1 MSIRQH
7 TLLSVGLA
15 LVWILGNTA
24 LKFDPPGYGRLVS
37 DDLDRALYAQRGSW
51 ALDGTVPYRDVLS
64 EYPQVATYLMG
75 VPYLVARTAATDLRV
90 YHAIVTGMMLA
101 FLYGTVVLLY
111 RMLPTR
117 KGTAFLLLLPGPLY
131 FAYNRFDIV
140 PSFLTLLS
148 LYYLHRHR
156 SVAAAV
162 WLGIAALAK
171 WYPALLLPAFVS
183 YQLTTT
189 RRLDWKMILAFAVT
203 CLVILA
209 PTAAAGG
216 ITAVMLPYVLHSGRG
231 AEWVSLPVLIQN
243 IGAWVKVN
251 INPTVLNYSVLA
263 CSVVPAAL
271 SGFARI
277 ATFDGVLRWALI
289 VVATFT
295 LFSRIWSPQW
305 VLWVLPLMILNARTV
320 GDTLCIVAYGILT
333 YVAFPVLFDYVGS
346 GSLSLK
352 IVSAIVF
359 AILVRTIVISV
370 RRRETTAVRPDS
382 PSAEHAEGH
391 NWSIR

>member
-1 MSIRQH
+1 MSVRQH
-7 TLLSVGLA
+7 ALLAVGLA

-37 DDLDRALYAQRGSW
+37 DDLDRAIYAQRGSW
-51 ALDGTVPYRDVLS
+51 ALNGTVPYRDVLS

-75 VPYLVARTAATDLRV
+75 VPYLVAPTAATDLRV

-101 FLYGTVVLLY
+101 FLHGTIALLY

-117 KGTAFLLLLPGPLY
+117 KGTAFFLLLPGPFY

-148 LYYLHRHR
+148 LFYLQRGR
-156 SVAAAV
+156 RVTAAV
-162 WLGIAALAK
+162 WLGTAALAK

-183 YQLTTT
+183 YQFTIT
-189 RRLDWKMILAFAVT
+189 RRLDWKMILAFGIT

-216 ITAVMLPYVLHSGRG
+216 LTAVMLPYVLHSGRG
-231 AEWVSLPVLIQN
+231 AEWVSLPILIRN
-243 IGAWVKVN
+243 VGSWLRVN
-251 INPTVLNYSVLA
+251 INPTLLNYSVLA

-305 VLWVLPLMILNARTV
+305 VLWVLPLMILTARTV

-333 YVAFPVLFDYVGS
+333 YVAFPILFDYVGS
-346 GSLSLK
+346 GSPPLK

-359 AILVRTIVISV
+359 AILVRTIVISI
-370 RRRETTAVRPDS
+370 RRRDPAALRVS
-382 PSAEHAEGH
+382 PVD
-391 NWSIR
+391 